1 MAVNDAA
8 ADAPDSINADAY
20 SAWLF
25 RLQPSDPN
33 AINGLLDAD
42 AYGKSTG

>member
-1 MAVNDAA
+1 M

-25 RLQPSDPN
+25 KLKPSDAG
-33 AINGLLDAD
+33 AIDGLLDAA
-42 AYGKSTG
+42 AYGKATAD